1 MHLKFIKCSLDTFKN
16 VVWENVFLLEMPRYS
31 SVFSGMFLLAFSSMF
46 GLIFNELL
54 TAK

>member
-1 MHLKFIKCSLDTFKN
+1 MFKN
-16 VVWENVFLLEMPRYS
+16 TVWENLFLMALPFYS

-54 TAK
+54 TA